1 MAQVQMSM
9 KEFAMY
15 AMIINIGVAILLGL
29 VLLFLGRMKNK
40 ASLGLWGLI
49 ATVAGGAIAGF
60 FASIPIFIIFIVLIF
75 RKAAQNSEPEAAAA
89 EEEGSGD
96 TKAD

>member
-1 MAQVQMSM
+1 MGQVQMSM

-15 AMIINIGVAILLGL
+15 AMVINIGVAILLGL
-29 VLLFLGRMKNK
+29 ILLFLGRRKNK
-40 ASLGLWGLI
+40 TTLGLWGLV
-49 ATVAGGAIAGF
+49 ATVAGGAIAGL

-75 RKAAQNSEPEAAAA
+75 RNAAQNTGPEAVTT
-89 EEEGSGD
+89 EEEGGGD

>member
-15 AMIINIGVAILLGL
+15 ALIINVGVAILLGL
-29 VLLFLGRMKNK
+29 ILLFLGRKKNK
-40 ASLGLWGLI
+40 TSLGLWGLI

-75 RKAAQNSEPEAAAA
+75 KNAAQNTETEAATA
-89 EEEGSGD
+89 EEDGGD
-96 TKAD
+96 TKAE

>member
-1 MAQVQMSM
+1 
-9 KEFAMY
+9 MY
-15 AMIINIGVAILLGL
+15 AMVVNIGVAVLLGL
-29 VLLFLGRMKNK
+29 ILLFLGRKKNK

-75 RKAAQNSEPEAAAA
+75 RNAAQNTEPEAPTT
-89 EEEGSGD
+89 EEEGGGD

>member
-1 MAQVQMSM
+1 MAQIQMSM

-29 VLLFLGRMKNK
+29 ILLFLGRRKNK

-60 FASIPIFIIFIVLIF
+60 FASIPIFVIFIVLIF
-75 RKAAQNSEPEAAAA
+75 RNAAQNIGPEAPRA
-89 EEEGSGD
+89 EEEGGD

>member
-15 AMIINIGVAILLGL
+15 AMIVNIGVAILLGL
-29 VLLFLGRMKNK
+29 ILVFLGRWKNK
-40 ASLGLWGLI
+40 TKLGLWGLV

-75 RKAAQNSEPEAAAA
+75 RNAAQNVGPETPAAV
-89 EEEGSGD
+89 EEDGD

>member
-1 MAQVQMSM
+1 MAQVQMSV

-15 AMIINIGVAILLGL
+15 AMIINIAVALLLGL
-29 VLLFLGRMKNK
+29 ILLFLGRKKNK
-40 ASLGLWGLI
+40 TKLGLWGLI

-75 RKAAQNSEPEAAAA
+75 RNAAQNTGPEAPAPL
-89 EEEGSGD
+89 EEGGGD

>member
-1 MAQVQMSM
+1 MSM

-15 AMIINIGVAILLGL
+15 AMVVNIGVAILLGL
-29 VLLFLGRMKNK
+29 ILLFLGRRKNNTK
-40 ASLGLWGLI
+40 LGLWGLI

-75 RKAAQNSEPEAAAA
+75 RNTAQNTGPEAAPA
-89 EEEGSGD
+89 EEEGGD

>member
-29 VLLFLGRMKNK
+29 ILVFLGRWKNNIK
-40 ASLGLWGLI
+40 LGLWGLV
-49 ATVAGGAIAGF
+49 AAVAGGAIAGF

-75 RKAAQNSEPEAAAA
+75 RNTAQNTVPQAAATV
-89 EEEGSGD
+89 EVDGGD